1 MTVKILLCFVLKET
15 LWRRLKSEAWV
26 GAREKEGEELHR
38 YLSALVSEL
47 AADFQLEF
55 PPETKLQSHQWV

>member
-1 MTVKILLCFVLKET
+1 MLKET

-47 AADFQLEF
+47 AANFQLEF